1 MLPANPWRR
10 GGCPGFVLFLE
21 SPTHAPTAACKT
33 NCLRLPARFRT
44 TSQIS
49 LQDRLACKFLSF
61 LGKNVMP
68 MALSRNNKVPFLQV
82 RGDAFLARVL
92 DDGEAFDRLDLTV
105 SEVRIRME

>member
-1 MLPANPWRR
+1 
-10 GGCPGFVLFLE
+10 
-21 SPTHAPTAACKT
+21 
-33 NCLRLPARFRT
+33 
-44 TSQIS
+44 
-49 LQDRLACKFLSF
+49 
-61 LGKNVMP
+61 MP